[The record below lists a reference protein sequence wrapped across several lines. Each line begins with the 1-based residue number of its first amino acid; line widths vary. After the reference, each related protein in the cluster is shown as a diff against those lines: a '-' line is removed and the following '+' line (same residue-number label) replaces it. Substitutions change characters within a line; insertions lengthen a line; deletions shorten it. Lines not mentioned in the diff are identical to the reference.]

1 MSLCDP
7 RHMIETSQVWHI
19 SYDMQDRPAF
29 LLLCLVLIAG
39 LGSGLGSGLDGFG
52 SGLERGSDAAAG
64 EQLARVGIERE
75 GDIPLPAHG

>member
-1 MSLCDP
+1 
-7 RHMIETSQVWHI
+7 
-19 SYDMQDRPAF
+19 MQDRPTF
-29 LLLCLVLIAG
+29 LLLCLVLITFG

-52 SGLERGSDAAAG
+52 PGLERGSDAG